1 MSLNVDVQVGH
12 RLPELT
18 KSVTQ
23 EQIAAY
29 AAAAGDFNPIH
40 LDEQYAAGTQFGR
53 RIAHGM
59 LVLAFVSE
67 MMSMAFPREWPSA
80 GRLKVRFKAPVY
92 PGETIRVT
100 GEAVSVHPSGMAAGV
115 SRSGEA
121 GAHEAEFKV
130 AVVKPDGSEAVSGQA
145 FVGFRR
151 S

>member
-1 MSLNVDVQVGH
+1 MSIQIGQQLAPLV
-12 RLPELT
+12 

-23 EQIAAY
+23 EQVNAY
-29 AAAAGDFNPIH
+29 ASAAGDFNPIH

-67 MMSMAFPREWPSA
+67 MMASAFPVEWPSA

-92 PGETIRVT
+92 PGETVRVT
-100 GEAVSVHPSGMAAGV
+100 GEAVAEDDLGG
-115 SRSGEA
+115 SRQV
-121 GAHEAEFKV
+121 EFKV

-145 FVGFRR
+145 FVSFR
-151 S
+151 